1 MNKPVIVF
9 AILFLTVAA
18 ACTKTSNTPTTP
30 TNPNPVTFLTYQ
42 SINDVFGLLT
52 LPTKTVTINADSGGV
67 FYGNSGTRYVFPKSA
82 FQTAAALNV
91 SGNVQITVFEVLKK
105 GDMIFNQVLPES
117 NGDPLYSGGEINISA
132 AQSSKQIFLK
142 PSTTFEADIPQ
153 TGYYDSILSFF
164 AGRVLNGNLSN
175 NVNWTFNKVSSP
187 GFITNIGDTIRLFCD
202 SLQWCNAARTLSF
215 PNYQSFK
222 VTVIATG
229 NTVDAA
235 SSLLTY
241 AMFDNHKGVDTLTN
255 VTGNVFTENH
265 VPNIPVHFVSMALLN
280 GHFFA
285 GVTAATPANNGN
297 YTVTMTEVD
306 PYAFRGQLNELYR

>member
-1 MNKPVIVF
+1 MNKPVFIL
-9 AILFLTVAA
+9 AILMLFGATS
-18 ACTKTSNTPTTP
+18 CTKKSTTPTTTP
-30 TNPNPVTFLTYQ
+30 NPNPVTFLTYQ
-42 SINDVFGLLT
+42 SINVVFGLLT
-52 LPTKTVTINADSGGV
+52 LPTKTVTINADSGGA

-82 FQTAAALNV
+82 FQTAAAGNV

-153 TGYYDSILSFF
+153 TGYYDSITSFYS
-164 AGRVLNGNLSN
+164 GRVLAGNLSN
-175 NVNWTFNKVSSP
+175 NVNWTFNNVSSP

-222 VTVIATG
+222 VTVIATN
-229 NTVDAA
+229 NTVDAT

-241 AMFDNHKGVDTLTN
+241 VMYDKHKGVYAMTGLN
-255 VTGNVFTENH
+255 GNVYTETH
-265 VPNIPVHFVSMALLN
+265 VANIPVHFVSMALIN

-285 GVTAATPANNGN
+285 GVTAVTPTNNGN

-306 PYAFRGQLNELYR
+306 PYAFKGQLNELYP